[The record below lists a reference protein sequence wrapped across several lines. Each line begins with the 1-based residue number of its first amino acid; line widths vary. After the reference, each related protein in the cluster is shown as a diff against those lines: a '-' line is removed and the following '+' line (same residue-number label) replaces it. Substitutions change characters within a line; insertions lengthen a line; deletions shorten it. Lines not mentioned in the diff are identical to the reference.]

1 MIQGKKELFSK
12 NMKSSLEGWL
22 HILNY
27 SFMTVFV
34 ILQVMDD
41 LISRSLTN
49 SHSHTD
55 IKNVNPLIKFTLF
68 LVVVN
73 D

>member
-1 MIQGKKELFSK
+1 MVTHFEL
-12 NMKSSLEGWL
+12 
-22 HILNY
+22 Y
-27 SFMTVFV
+27 SFMPVFV